1 LAHARRHCRQLALTG
16 PAPPA
21 RAGVLLAALLAVA
34 ATARAEPP
42 VAYAWHLPRGFQPP
56 AVPADN
62 PMSQAKVDLG
72 ERLFFDTRLSVTGR
86 YSCASCHQPARAF
99 SDGRALAVGA
109 TGATLPHNALA
120 LVNVAYSI
128 SLGWT
133 RREPRTL
140 EAQMLEPMLNEHPV
154 ELGLRDR
161 ERGLCQALAA
171 EPGYVAAFSAAFGA
185 PGEAAAGEP
194 CPAGPVTFIRIVRA
208 IAAFERTLISGGSA
222 FDRYVFGGEHEALPV
237 SAKRGMALFFSAR
250 VGCAGCHSGIN
261 FAGNWRDAQGAT
273 GDASFAVEGTSVRA
287 VRVPTLRNVALT
299 APYMHDGR
307 FATLDAVLAHYS
319 QLGTQAARGMTLDPR
334 LPRTAL
340 TAAERADLVAF
351 LDSLTDSAFVS
362 RFAAPGARA
371 APADGG

>member
-1 LAHARRHCRQLALTG
+1 M
-16 PAPPA
+16 
-21 RAGVLLAALLAVA
+21 LLAALLAVA
-34 ATARAEPP
+34 ATARAGPP
-42 VAYAWHLPRGFQPP
+42 AAYAWQLPRGFPPP

-72 ERLFFDTRLSVTGR
+72 RRLFFDPRLSVTGR

-99 SDGRALAVGA
+99 SDGRALALGA

-154 ELGLRDR
+154 ELGLRGR
-161 ERGLCQALAA
+161 EPALCQALAA
-171 EPGYVAAFSAAFGA
+171 DQDYAAGFAAAFGE

-194 CPAGPVTFIRIVRA
+194 CAAGAVTFVRIVRA

-222 FDRYVFGGEHEALPV
+222 FDRYVFRGEHDVLPA
-237 SAKRGMALFFSAR
+237 SAKRGMALFFSPR
-250 VGCAGCHSGIN
+250 VGCSGCHSGIN
-261 FAGNWRDAQGAT
+261 FAGNWRDAKGAT
-273 GDASFAVEGTSVRA
+273 GAASFAVDGTSVRP

-307 FATLDAVLAHYS
+307 FATLEAVLAHYA
-319 QLGTQAARGMTLDPR
+319 QLGTQAARGMSLDPR
-334 LPRTAL
+334 LPRAGL
-340 TAAERADLVAF
+340 TADERAELVAF
-351 LDSLTDSAFVS
+351 LDSLTDPAFVS
-362 RFAAPGARA
+362 RFAAPDEPA
-371 APADGG
+371 ATAGGG

>member
-1 LAHARRHCRQLALTG
+1 M
-16 PAPPA
+16 
-21 RAGVLLAALLAVA
+21 A

-42 VAYAWHLPRGFQPP
+42 AAYAWQLPRGFQPP

-62 PMSQAKVDLG
+62 PMSQEKVELG
-72 ERLFFDTRLSVTGR
+72 RRLFFDPRLSVTGR

-128 SLGWT
+128 TLGWT

-154 ELGLRDR
+154 ELGLRGH
-161 ERGLCQALAA
+161 ERALCQALAA
-171 EPGYVAAFSAAFGA
+171 DPGYAAGFGAAFGA
-185 PGEAAAGEP
+185 PAAPAAAEP
-194 CPAGPVTFIRIVRA
+194 CAAGAVSFLRIVRA

-222 FDRYVFGGEHEALPV
+222 FDRYVFGGEHEALPA
-237 SAKRGMALFFSAR
+237 SAKRGMALFFSPR
-250 VGCAGCHSGIN
+250 VGCSGCHSGIN
-261 FAGNWRDAQGAT
+261 LAGNWRDARGAT
-273 GDASFAVEGTSVRA
+273 GAASFAVDGTSVRA
-287 VRVPTLRNVALT
+287 VRVPTLRNVALS

-307 FATLDAVLAHYS
+307 FATLEAVLAHYS
-319 QLGTQAARGMTLDPR
+319 QLGARAARGLSLDAR

-340 TAAERADLVAF
+340 TAEERADLVAF
-351 LDSLTDSAFVS
+351 LDSLTDPAFVR
-362 RFAAPGARA
+362 RFAVAD
-371 APADGG
+371 APAATAGGG

>member
-1 LAHARRHCRQLALTG
+1 M
-16 PAPPA
+16 
-21 RAGVLLAALLAVA
+21 LLATLLAVA

-42 VAYAWHLPRGFQPP
+42 VAYAWQLPRGFQPP
-56 AVPADN
+56 VVPADN

-72 ERLFFDTRLSVTGR
+72 RRLFFDPRLSVTGR

-99 SDGRALAVGA
+99 TDGRALAVGA

-154 ELGLRDR
+154 ELGLKGHER
-161 ERGLCQALAA
+161 ELCRALGAD
-171 EPGYVAAFSAAFGA
+171 PGYASGFAAAFTDSGDAA
-185 PGEAAAGEP
+185 PGEP
-194 CPAGPVTFIRIVRA
+194 CPAGPVTFMRIVRA

-222 FDRYVFGGEHEALPV
+222 FDRYVFGGEHAALPQT
-237 SAKRGMALFFSAR
+237 AKRGMALFFSAR
-250 VGCAGCHSGIN
+250 VGCSLCHSGIN

-273 GDASFAVEGTSVRA
+273 GEASFAVDGTSVRPM
-287 VRVPTLRNVALT
+287 RVPTLRNVALT

-307 FATLDAVLAHYS
+307 FATLETVLAHYS
-319 QLGTQAARGMTLDPR
+319 QLGAQAARGMALDQR
-334 LPRTAL
+334 LPHTAL
-340 TAAERADLVAF
+340 APDERADLIAF
-351 LDSLTDSAFVS
+351 LDSLTDPAFVS
-362 RFAAPGARA
+362 RFAAPDERA
-371 APADGG
+371 AAADGR